1 MSRGSPE
8 ALAIARRPAAR
19 PAVGASI
26 LHWTRSRKLPTYICL
41 AFVVAFVVTP
51 FLWMLLGSFKPTYE
65 LLQQQGQTLWIAH
78 PTLENYQRLFREY
91 DFVRYFLNSLLV
103 ATVTA
108 IVATSLSAFAGYSL
122 ARFQFPGRSFF
133 GVLIL
138 VTQMLPGIAIII
150 PLFIWFKQFQLIDT
164 YWALLIAYNAFAIP
178 FSTWMLRGFFA
189 SIPRELEEAAMI
201 DGAGLIGAFLRIVV
215 PLSLPGLLATGIF
228 AFIVSW
234 HEFLFAV
241 TFTNSAELRT
251 LTVGIA
257 AMRGKD
263 VIDWGL
269 LNAGVVITTI
279 PVAILFAFVQ
289 RYLVQGL
296 TAGAVKG

>member
-1 MSRGSPE
+1 MSRGLPE
-8 ALAIARRPAAR
+8 TLAVARRSGAR
-19 PAVGASI
+19 PIGRATLLRRWQYPA
-26 LHWTRSRKLPTYICL
+26 LLPYVWLGC
-41 AFVVAFVVTP
+41 VVAFVLTP

-78 PTLENYQRLFREY
+78 PTLENYQRLFQEY

-103 ATVTA
+103 ATFTA
-108 IVATSLSAFAGYSL
+108 TVATSLSAFAGYSL
-122 ARFQFPGRSFF
+122 ARFQFPGRGFF
-133 GVLIL
+133 GILIL
-138 VTQMLPGIAIII
+138 VTQMLPGIAVII

-164 YWALLIAYNAFAIP
+164 YWAMLIAYNAFAIP

-189 SIPRELEEAAMI
+189 SIPRELEEAALI
-201 DGAGLIGAFLRIVV
+201 DGAGLLSAFLRIIV

-228 AFIVSW
+228 AFILSW

-241 TFTNSAELRT
+241 TFTNSAAIRT

-263 VIDWGL
+263 VVDWGL

>member
-1 MSRGSPE
+1 MLKSQPIVGPS
-8 ALAIARRPAAR
+8 LGLSARHGRQLPRLRPQS
-19 PAVGASI
+19 VV
-26 LHWTRSRKLPTYICL
+26 TYACL
-41 AFVVAFVVTP
+41 ALVVAIVVTP

-65 LLQQQGQTLWIAH
+65 LLQKQGQTLWIDH
-78 PTLENYQRLFREY
+78 PTLENYQRLFQEY
-91 DFVRYFLNSLLV
+91 DFKQYFLNSLLV

-108 IVATSLSAFAGYSL
+108 TFSTSLAAFAGYAL
-122 ARFQFPGRSFF
+122 ARFQFPGRGFF

-138 VTQMLPGIAIII
+138 VTQMLPGIAVII

-164 YWALLIAYNAFAIP
+164 YFALFIAYNAFAIP

-189 SIPRELEEAAMI
+189 GIPKELEEAALI
-201 DGAGLIGAFLRIVV
+201 DGAGEFGAFWRVVV
-215 PLSLPGLLATGIF
+215 PLALPGLLATGIF
-228 AFIVSW
+228 AFILSW

-241 TFTNSAELRT
+241 TFTNKAELRT

-279 PVAILFAFVQ
+279 PVACLFAFVQ

>member
-1 MSRGSPE
+1 MARTSSDTLVLGERPV
-8 ALAIARRPAAR
+8 ARPTRRAAARRR
-19 PAVGASI
+19 PSGRLV
-26 LHWTRSRKLPTYICL
+26 LTYVCL
-41 AFVVAFVVTP
+41 AGVVVFVVTP

-78 PTLENYQRLFREY
+78 PTLENYQRLFQEY

-103 ATVTA
+103 ATFTA
-108 IVATSLSAFAGYSL
+108 TVATSLSAFAGYSL
-122 ARFQFPGRSFF
+122 ARFQFPGRGFF
-133 GVLIL
+133 GILIL
-138 VTQMLPGIAIII
+138 VTQMLPGIAVII

-164 YWALLIAYNAFAIP
+164 YWALFIAYNAFAIP

-189 SIPRELEEAAMI
+189 SIPRELEEAALI
-201 DGAGLIGAFLRIVV
+201 DGAGLFGAFVRVIM
-215 PLSLPGLLATGIF
+215 PLSVPGLLATGIF
-228 AFIVSW
+228 AFILSW

>member
-1 MSRGSPE
+1 MSRGSLE
-8 ALAIARRPAAR
+8 ILALVRRPAAQQIGR
-19 PAVGASI
+19 TSFLRRFQNRA
-26 LHWTRSRKLPTYICL
+26 LL
-41 AFVVAFVVTP
+41 AYLWLGCVVVFVLTP

-78 PTLENYQRLFREY
+78 PTLENYQRLFQEY

-103 ATVTA
+103 ATFTA
-108 IVATSLSAFAGYSL
+108 TVATSLSAFAGYSL
-122 ARFQFPGRSFF
+122 ARFQFPGRGFF
-133 GVLIL
+133 GILIL
-138 VTQMLPGIAIII
+138 VTQMLPGIAVII

-164 YWALLIAYNAFAIP
+164 YWAMLIAYNAFAIP

-189 SIPRELEEAAMI
+189 SIPRELEEAALI
-201 DGAGLIGAFLRIVV
+201 DGAGLLTAFLKIIV

-228 AFIVSW
+228 AFILSW

-241 TFTNSAELRT
+241 TFTNSAAIRT

-263 VIDWGL
+263 VVDWGL

>member
-1 MSRGSPE
+1 MSRGLPE
-8 ALAIARRPAAR
+8 ALAIARQPAAHPGWR
-19 PAVGASI
+19 ASI
-26 LHWTRSRKLPTYICL
+26 LQWTSSPKLPTYIGLVC
-41 AFVVAFVVTP
+41 VVAFVVTP

-78 PTLENYQRLFREY
+78 PTLENYQRLFHEY

-108 IVATSLSAFAGYSL
+108 TVATSLSAFAGYAL
-122 ARFQFPGRSFF
+122 ARFQFPGRGFF

-138 VTQMLPGIAIII
+138 VTQMLPGIAVII

-189 SIPRELEEAAMI
+189 SIPRELEEAALI
-201 DGAGLIGAFLRIVV
+201 DGAGLVGAFIRIVI
-215 PLSLPGLLATGIF
+215 PLSLPGLLATAIF
-228 AFIVSW
+228 AFILSW

-241 TFTNSAELRT
+241 TFTNSAEIRT

-279 PVAILFAFVQ
+279 PVAILFGFVQ

>member
-1 MSRGSPE
+1 
-8 ALAIARRPAAR
+8 
-19 PAVGASI
+19 
-26 LHWTRSRKLPTYICL
+26 
-41 AFVVAFVVTP
+41 
-51 FLWMLLGSFKPTYE
+51 
-65 LLQQQGQTLWIAH
+65 LLQQQGQTLWISH

-91 DFVRYFLNSLLV
+91 DFVRYFLNSLFV

-122 ARFQFPGRSFF
+122 ARFQFPGRGFF

-189 SIPRELEEAAMI
+189 SIPRELEEAAQI
-201 DGAGLIGAFLRIVV
+201 DGAGPVGAFLRIVI
-215 PLSLPGLLATGIF
+215 PLSLPGLLATAIF
-228 AFIVSW
+228 AFILSW

-241 TFTNSAELRT
+241 TFTNSAEIRT

-279 PVAILFAFVQ
+279 PVAILFAFIQ

>member
-8 ALAIARRPAAR
+8 ALTIARRPVAHPVSRA
-19 PAVGASI
+19 GILQSI
-26 LHWTRSRKLPTYICL
+26 QSPNLLTYICL
-41 AFVVAFVVTP
+41 ACLVAFVITP
-51 FLWMLLGSFKPTYE
+51 FLWMLLGSFKPSYE

-91 DFVRYFLNSLLV
+91 DFVRYFLNSLFI

-108 IVATSLSAFAGYSL
+108 TVATSLSAFAGYSL
-122 ARFQFPGRSFF
+122 ARFQFPGRGFF

-150 PLFIWFKQFQLIDT
+150 PLFIWFKQFELIDT

-189 SIPRELEEAAMI
+189 SIPRELEEAALI
-201 DGAGLIGAFLRIVV
+201 DGAGMVGAFVRIVV
-215 PLSLPGLLATGIF
+215 PLSLPGLLATAIF
-228 AFIVSW
+228 AFILSW

-241 TFTNSAELRT
+241 TFTNSAEIRT

-279 PVAILFAFVQ
+279 PVATLFAFVQ